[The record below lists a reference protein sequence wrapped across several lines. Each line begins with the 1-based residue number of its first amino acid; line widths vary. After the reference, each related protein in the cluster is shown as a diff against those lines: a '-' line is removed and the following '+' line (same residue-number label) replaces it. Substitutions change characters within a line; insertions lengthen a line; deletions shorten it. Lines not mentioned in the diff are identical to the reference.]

1 MKCFENINMNNITCK
16 LNNNEILLLK
26 NNEIISNIKIT
37 KSKINISLAKYK
49 HINFSFSSL
58 DDTNSFELLK
68 SLH

>member
-49 HINFSFSSL
+49 HIKIN
-58 DDTNSFELLK
+58 NAII
-68 SLH
+68 